1 LIIIL
6 KIIIVDIIWFKIIIF
21 NFWNKHSEIRI
32 KLDKF
37 LVKIRKNIRPEISIE
52 IKRVVIGIEGEY
64 KLDSLLLNDFIV
76 MEEKRCNFL

>member
-1 LIIIL
+1 
-6 KIIIVDIIWFKIIIF
+6 
-21 NFWNKHSEIRI
+21 
-32 KLDKF
+32 

-76 MEEKRCNFL
+76 MEEKRCDFL

>member
-1 LIIIL
+1 M
-6 KIIIVDIIWFKIIIF
+6 DIIWFEIIIF

-76 MEEKRCNFL
+76 MEEKRCDFL